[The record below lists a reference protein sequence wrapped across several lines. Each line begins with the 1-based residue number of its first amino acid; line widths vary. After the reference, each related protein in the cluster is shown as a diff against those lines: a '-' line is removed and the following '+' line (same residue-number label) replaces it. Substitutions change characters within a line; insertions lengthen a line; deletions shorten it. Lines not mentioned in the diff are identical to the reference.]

1 VTFTYRHYVLFLFR
15 VVCILEEES
24 SLARICEYSDINLL
38 KYSIILTS
46 GKFWEQ
52 LEIQH
57 DRSLLKGVYGVY
69 RDMVSCRNGNVRY
82 NRLVLQSHREG
93 GYQITHNIL
102 SHADVGYQMWHSPS
116 EGIRSSVLF
125 R

>member
-1 VTFTYRHYVLFLFR
+1 M
-15 VVCILEEES
+15 VCILEEES
-24 SLARICEYSDINLL
+24 PLARICEYSDVNLL

-69 RDMVSCRNGNVRY
+69 RDTYRVGTGMSDIIGLY
-82 NRLVLQSHREG
+82 SSHTG
-93 GYQITHNIL
+93 K
-102 SHADVGYQMWHSPS
+102 
-116 EGIRSSVLF
+116 EGIKSRTTYYHTQT
-125 R
+125 